1 MVRLGIDLGTTNL
14 VVALCDR
21 GNYPVL
27 DLSAEDDT
35 HLSLPGTVAYRGR
48 GAPATVLCGWE
59 ALDVL
64 GKDDYSVVLSPKR
77 MLGTPEPELEGASG
91 PERATLLDRLLDAQ
105 VQELLRRLR
114 AVPGVDWAEELQV
127 VVGVPAN
134 ANSLQRY
141 RTLSA
146 LRRAGFDVLGLI
158 HEPTA
163 AAIEYAAL
171 HPRFVRESA
180 RHVLVYDLGGG
191 TFDVSVVRVEADQI
205 RVLSS
210 GGIEQLGGMDFD
222 RVLLELGLEKV
233 GLTLEE
239 VPKRLV
245 PVLLRRCCE
254 VKESLQGSTKKLYV
268 VLDELGHEDV
278 GIYVEEY
285 YERCGP
291 LLDRTLESTQQVLSA
306 AGTLELAGLD
316 ALLLVGGGA
325 QLPLVRRRL
334 RNVVGARLK
343 ISPHPFA
350 STAVGLAIHA
360 EEAAERPV
368 YDHFSRHFGV
378 WREEEAGTIP
388 SFDLIFARDTPL
400 PPRGEVLEVQRR
412 YRPYHNIGVF
422 RFEECSSLVDGG
434 RRIEEA
440 RPWNTIQFPFDP
452 ALGPNEPLGDKRIT
466 RTAAFTEM
474 LITERYR
481 CDHHGMITVEI
492 ARDRPAL
499 ERQYMLWKDVKE

>member
-1 MVRLGIDLGTTNL
+1 MVRLGIDFGTTNI

-27 DLSAEDDT
+27 DLSAEDEA
-35 HLSLPGTVAYRGR
+35 HLSLPSAVAIRSQG
-48 GAPATVLCGWE
+48 GPAEGVLCGRE

-64 GKDDYSVVLSPKR
+64 GKDEYSVVLSPKR
-77 MLGTPEPELEGASG
+77 LLGTPEPDLAAASG
-91 PERATLLDRLLDAQ
+91 RPGSALLEALLEAQ
-105 VQELLRRLR
+105 LAEVKRRLQ
-114 AVPGVDWAEELQV
+114 AVPGVDWASELEV
-127 VVGVPAN
+127 MAGIPAN

-146 LRRAGFDVLGLI
+146 LRRAGFDVLGLV

-163 AAIEYAAL
+163 AAIEYAQM
-171 HPRFVRESA
+171 HPRFIREAA

-191 TFDVSVVRVEADQI
+191 TFDVSVVRVEAEEI
-205 RVLSS
+205 RVLAS

-222 RVLLELGLEKV
+222 RVLLELALEKAE
-233 GLTLEE
+233 LRLEQ
-239 VPKRLV
+239 VPKRLL
-245 PVLLRRCCE
+245 PLLLRRCCE
-254 VKESLQGSTKKLYV
+254 VKESLQASTKKAYV
-268 VLDELGHEDV
+268 ALDELDHEDV
-278 GIYVEEY
+278 PIFVEEY

-291 LLDRTLESTQQVLSA
+291 LLDRTLESTQQVLCA

-325 QLPLVRRRL
+325 QLPVVRRRL
-334 RNVVGARLK
+334 RGVVGARLK

-360 EEAAERPV
+360 EEAARRPV
-368 YDHFSRHFGV
+368 YDRIGRHFGV
-378 WREEEAGTIP
+378 WREADAGTSA
-388 SFDLIFARDTPL
+388 SFDPIFMQDTPL
-400 PPRGEVLEVQRR
+400 PPRGEVLEVARS

-422 RFEECSSLVDGG
+422 RFEECSGLMDGG

-440 RPWNTIQFPFDP
+440 RPWNTIHFPFDP
-452 ALGPNEPLGDKRIT
+452 ELGPNEPLADRPIV
-466 RTAAFTEM
+466 RSPEFAAAE
-474 LITERYR
+474 ITERYR

-499 ERQYMLWKDVKE
+499 ERQYMLWR